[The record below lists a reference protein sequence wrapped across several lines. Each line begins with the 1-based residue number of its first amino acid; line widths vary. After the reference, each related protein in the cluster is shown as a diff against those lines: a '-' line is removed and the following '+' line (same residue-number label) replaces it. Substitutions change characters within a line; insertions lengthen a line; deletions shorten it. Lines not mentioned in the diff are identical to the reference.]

1 MVEVSFEFFPPRTER
16 GRANLVRTAQRLADF
31 HPTFYSVTYGAGG
44 STRDRTFATV
54 VDLRKAGVNA
64 VPHLSW
70 GGDDED
76 TVIALVNEYLGLGV
90 DRIVA
95 LRGDVPSGAGLART
109 VRHAEDLVRLIRDR
123 IDTPL
128 AIEVG
133 AYPEV
138 HPDAATAQADIGFLK
153 RKVDAG
159 ADACITQYFYNAE
172 AFFHFRD
179 RCTASGI
186 DVPIVPGV
194 MPITNYANLV
204 KFSDKAGV
212 DIPRWLRWR
221 LDELKDD
228 DPALRTFGCEVVTA
242 LCQALVDGGAPGIH
256 FYTMNN
262 AAPTAEIARN
272 LGL

>member
-1 MVEVSFEFFPPRTER
+1 M
-16 GRANLVRTAQRLADF
+16 
-31 HPTFYSVTYGAGG
+31 
-44 STRDRTFATV
+44 
-54 VDLRKAGVNA
+54 
-64 VPHLSW
+64 
-70 GGDDED
+70 
-76 TVIALVNEYLGLGV
+76 
-90 DRIVA
+90 A
-95 LRGDVPSGAGLART
+95 LRGDVPSGAGLSRT

-123 IDTPL
+123 IEAPL

-138 HPDAATAQADIGFLK
+138 HPDAATANADLHFLK

-159 ADACITQYFYNAE
+159 ADGCITQYFYNAE

-212 DIPRWLRWR
+212 DIPRWIRWR
-221 LDELKDD
+221 LDELEGDD
-228 DPALRTFGCEVVTA
+228 NALRTFGCEVVTTAVPDTCRRRRAGHSLLHHEQRRADRRDRPQPRAVGDRRAEAYRARRATPLGARSGATAGNRRTSGDAPFPQGTMATDLTMARGSVCCSRSRVWATAMEFLRADPGSGIA
-242 LCQALVDGGAPGIH
+242 LLDLWMGSRGA
-256 FYTMNN
+256 
-262 AAPTAEIARN
+262 
-272 LGL
+272 